1 MRVINP
7 FSVLLNWRLDIPSTP
22 PSSVPGKKINVNSL
36 EECNLE
42 DYAQNVQGVFVNLDI
57 EYMDIALMKLRAT
70 AFSKIFMNN
79 GLVFIWTD
87 KRKISELIE
96 VMADKEFKYA
106 ENLVFS
112 VFDYVKLS
120 GMLGGL
126 VEKNKKKKKRI
137 ESYFKAQEDA
147 FEKSCFD
154 WKETMELLLK
164 APFELNSNDSIEKY
178 FLKFPSEF
186 ISTNKRTLLIFRRV
200 S

>member
-1 MRVINP
+1 M
-7 FSVLLNWRLDIPSTP
+7 LLSWRTEIPSTP
-22 PSSVPGKKINVNSL
+22 PSKAPGKLVSVSSL
-36 EECNLE
+36 EECDLE
-42 DYAQNVQGVFVNLDI
+42 RYAQNVQGVFVNLDI
-57 EYMDIALMKLRAT
+57 EFMDVALLKLQAT
-70 AFSKIFMNN
+70 SFSKKFMSN

-87 KRKISELIE
+87 KRKISELIDI
-96 VMADKEFKYA
+96 MADKEFKYA

-112 VFDYVKLS
+112 VFDYIKLS

-126 VEKNKKKKKRI
+126 VDKNKKKRKRI
-137 ESYFKAQEDA
+137 ESYFKAQEDD

-154 WKETMELLLK
+154 WQETMELLLK
-164 APFELNSNDSIEKY
+164 APFELNSGDSIEKY

>member
-1 MRVINP
+1 MINP
-7 FSVLLNWRLDIPSTP
+7 FSVLLNWRTEIPSTP
-22 PSSVPGKKINVNSL
+22 PSKAPGKLVSVSSL
-36 EECNLE
+36 EECDLE
-42 DYAQNVQGVFVNLDI
+42 RYAQNVQGVFVNLDI
-57 EYMDIALMKLRAT
+57 EFMDVALLKLQVT
-70 AFSKIFMNN
+70 SFSKKFMNN

-87 KRKISELIE
+87 KRKISELIDI
-96 VMADKEFKYA
+96 MADKEFKYA

-112 VFDYVKLS
+112 VFDYIKLS

-126 VEKNKKKKKRI
+126 VDKNKKKRKRI
-137 ESYFKAQEDA
+137 ESYFKAQEDD

-154 WKETMELLLK
+154 WHETMELLLK
-164 APFELNSNDSIEKY
+164 APFELNSGDSIEKY